1 MRRDQPCGLHPD
13 LQAGGVAV
21 PPAMTETAGQEDT
34 TSPEKAKK
42 ELKFLPSYFILLSH
56 QTCRFVVAKQPPIS

>member
-1 MRRDQPCGLHPD
+1 MDEEGPTLLHPH

-21 PPAMTETAGQEDT
+21 PPAMTGQEDT